1 MKKPVAEE
9 TSYKMLHLSDS
20 ISYCKSNGVTD
31 KDKRELLDE
40 KPKDGSF
47 DELLINVYL
56 YEVGDLNNFI
66 VDIE

>member
-1 MKKPVAEE
+1 MKKPVAGE

-20 ISYCKSNGVTD
+20 ISYWKSKGVTD
-31 KDKRELLDE
+31 KDEQELLDE
-40 KPKDGSF
+40 ESKAGSF

-56 YEVGDLNNFI
+56 YEVGELNNFM